1 MPNILPETEVR
12 GSLLVD
18 KPQAEGKGYHKAL
31 LKVLL

>member
-18 KPQAEGKGYHKAL
+18 ILQAKGKGYRDD
-31 LKVLL
+31 